1 MSKVYFR
8 KNVNDLI
15 YISDNKE
22 KYELSHPYFSFSNKE
37 IPYDSH
43 IFKDLLDVGTIVVV
57 KIDEDFTGRW
67 DFKKYMVVD
76 EQLIEQEK
84 EAIQIKKKE
93 QKQSIK
99 NQEKFKKKLEKE
111 QKIKEEQIKKKE
123 AEESVID
130 IIDDEEILKH
140 L

>member
-1 MSKVYFR
+1 
-8 KNVNDLI
+8 
-15 YISDNKE
+15 
-22 KYELSHPYFSFSNKE
+22 
-37 IPYDSH
+37 
-43 IFKDLLDVGTIVVV
+43 
-57 KIDEDFTGRW
+57 
-67 DFKKYMVVD
+67 MVVD

-130 IIDDEEILKH
+130 IIDDEEILKQ